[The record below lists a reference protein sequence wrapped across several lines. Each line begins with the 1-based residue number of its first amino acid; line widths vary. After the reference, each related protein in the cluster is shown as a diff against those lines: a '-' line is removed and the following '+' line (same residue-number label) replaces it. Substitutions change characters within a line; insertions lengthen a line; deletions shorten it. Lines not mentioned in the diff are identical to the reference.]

1 MRFLFAIL
9 LLLFYAC
16 GSDSKSIDD
25 FDPDRIIVID
35 SSTVKASTV
44 LSDPLVTSDR
54 GLSVGRY
61 IDPYLGVVSA
71 KAFVEV
77 NLNHGFRLRTDM
89 NGLIIPVEYDSLVFI
104 THYSAFYGDTLREQ
118 EIGIYQLKEELDGR
132 KDVFYSNSIS
142 EYDTEPLGQ
151 IKFCAHPH
159 SHVEKDNYDDLW
171 NLRIPLS
178 DSFGKKLID
187 MAMEDN
193 DTLRDSHLWKDF
205 LPGIVLKGGGDDE
218 ASILKMSD
226 QDNRT
231 KIRLYYHDTEG
242 EESYYLRYW
251 DFPITKG
258 RSNFT
263 NYHTDRS
270 KTVLAE
276 LKESE
281 KDLNSNET
289 DDLTFIQCG
298 TGLVTKIEIPY
309 WDQMLL
315 REDIGEL
322 LKVELE
328 LYPLNLSYREYAMPH
343 PLNVCVTNERNKF
356 DYQLIAE
363 KKKGDKYTQPLESVF
378 YYNDDIWI
386 NSHFKIDLTNYLKP
400 MLEDFENYNIQ
411 LLIMPN
417 MEVMGTFVERIVF
430 TNEEESDYRFKLKAT
445 FKKK

>member
-44 LSDPLVTSDR
+44 LLDPLVTSER

-71 KAFVEV
+71 RAFAEV

-118 EIGIYQLKEELDGR
+118 EIGIYQLKEELNGR
-132 KDVFYSNSIS
+132 KDVFYSNSMS
-142 EYDTEPLGQ
+142 EYESEPLGQ
-151 IKFCAHPH
+151 IKFTAKPH
-159 SHVEKDNYDDLW
+159 FYEENHENGDLW

-178 DSFGKKLID
+178 DSFGEKLID

-258 RSNFT
+258 RCNFT

-315 REDIGEL
+315 RDDIGEL

-328 LYPLNLSYREYAMPH
+328 LYPLNLSYRDYAMPSH
-343 PLNVCVTNERNKF
+343 SLNVYVTNEKNKMT
-356 DYQLIAE
+356 YQLFDE
-363 KKKGDKYTQPLESVF
+363 TKKDPLTSLF
-378 YYNDDIWI
+378 YNDDDIWI
-386 NSHFKIDLTNYLKP
+386 NRHFKIDLTNYLKP
-400 MLEDFENYNIQ
+400 MLEDFESYNIQ
-411 LLIMPN
+411 LLILPN
-417 MEVMGTFVERIVF
+417 IDVMGTFVERIVF
-430 TNEEESDYRFKLKAT
+430 TNEEKSDYRFKLKAT